1 MTAAQPC
8 RVFVVED
15 EFLVA
20 LQIEDDLIAA
30 GYLVVGPFT
39 SLSTSIAASRA
50 ETFDVATLD
59 LNLRGEFVYPLVDEL
74 LERHVPVL
82 LLTGYAGSDLPERFR
97 CLPRLTKPFD
107 GSELISRIKS
117 MVPAV

>member
-1 MTAAQPC
+1 MMGSEGR

-30 GYLVVGPFT
+30 GYAVIGPFT
-39 SLSTSIAASRA
+39 TLDGSIAASRV
-50 ETFDVATLD
+50 EHFDVATLD

-74 LERHVPVL
+74 IARNVPVL
-82 LLTGYAGSDLPERFR
+82 LLTGYTVSDLPERFR
-97 CLPRLTKPFD
+97 SLPRLAKPFD
-107 GSELISRIKS
+107 GSELTRKVESLFLAR
-117 MVPAV
+117 

>member
-1 MTAAQPC
+1 MTATQPY

-20 LQIEDDLIAA
+20 LQIEDDLITA

-50 ETFDVATLD
+50 ESFDVATLD
-59 LNLRGEFVYPLVDEL
+59 LNLRGELVYPLVDEL
-74 LERHVPVL
+74 LERQVPVL
-82 LLTGYAGSDLPERFR
+82 LLTGYAPSDLPERFR
-97 CLPRLTKPFD
+97 ALPRLSKPFD
-107 GSELISRIKS
+107 GTELVTSIRSL
-117 MVPAV
+117 VPAA

>member
-1 MTAAQPC
+1 MTATQPC

-50 ETFDVATLD
+50 ERFDVATLD
-59 LNLRGEFVYPLVDEL
+59 LNLRGELVYPLVDEL
-74 LERHVPVL
+74 LERRVPVL
-82 LLTGYAGSDLPERFR
+82 LLTGYAVSDLPERFR
-97 CLPRLTKPFD
+97 SLPRLTKPFD
-107 GSELISRIKS
+107 GSELISRVRS
-117 MVPAV
+117 LVPAA